1 MQFFGTTIFV
11 YRLAGLETGP
21 EVIDFLEIL
30 GFLEVLEVLDI
41 QRLMYDMEIWCE
53 APDAS
58 ALGQSIVCEGADT
71 VAFLNAPTSGIFI
84 TDLVG
89 RFFKTGD
96 AQ

>member
-1 MQFFGTTIFV
+1 
-11 YRLAGLETGP
+11 
-21 EVIDFLEIL
+21 
-30 GFLEVLEVLDI
+30 
-41 QRLMYDMEIWCE
+41 MYDMEIWCE

-58 ALGQSIVCEGADT
+58 ALAQSIVCEGANT

-89 RFFKTGD
+89 RFFKTGN